1 MYSLIRSGKKVDCRS
16 AIHLPISSC
25 APSKSACILI
35 YLIALHALCI
45 PSIGLSHLNVR
56 SKDIF
61 VTSERLIL
69 PTLRIELALYITTMA
84 TIPIAILVAAITIM
98 ATAINTCPR
107 EQTASRSL
115 VGMIPN
121 ISNGRRHIFV
131 LFFLT
136 PLRPM

>member
-1 MYSLIRSGKKVDCRS
+1 MAAELPRGLRELVNNKPIR
-16 AIHLPISSC
+16 
-25 APSKSACILI
+25 
-35 YLIALHALCI
+35 
-45 PSIGLSHLNVR
+45 LNVR

-61 VTSERLIL
+61 VTSERLFL

-98 ATAINTCPR
+98 ATAIHTCHW

-121 ISNGRRHIFV
+121 ISNGRRHLFAP
-131 LFFLT
+131 FFLT